1 MTIFVERR
9 FEMGDSDVVARF
21 SSPTKASGGEFQCH
35 YELNWPDH
43 EDRGYAC
50 GEDGIQALML
60 AMKKVHFALIKSD
73 AYRQGQLTLWG
84 QPDLDLPPTWSAGP
98 LYFAAIGPSETPG
111 DDS

>member
-9 FEMGDSDVVARF
+9 FELSDTQLIARF
-21 SSPTKASGGEFQCH
+21 GAPTEAVGGEFQCH
-35 YELNWPDH
+35 YTLEWPEH
-43 EDRGYAC
+43 QDRGYAC

-60 AMKKVHFALIKSD
+60 AMKKVHIALVKSD

-84 QPDLDLPPTWSAGP
+84 QPDLDLPPTRGAGP
-98 LYFAAIGPSETPG
+98 LYFAANRPREVPG